1 MRISGVPVRVRV
13 TFPLLGVLAAGS
25 VVPSLRDEVPA
36 LSQGAAIVLGAVVGL
51 GLLLSVVLHEL
62 AHAVVGRRLGMP
74 VEGVDLTLLGGA
86 TSLGAEP
93 ETARIQ
99 YLVSVCGPVVNVL
112 LGGVFGVLTGLTER
126 GTVVH
131 ALAGPLFVVNALLA
145 VYNLLPGLPLD
156 GGQLVRA
163 AVWGVTGDKV
173 RGLRAAGLGGMMTAG
188 ATFVLGAAELRA
200 GGTLGL
206 ITILVALFVG
216 AQAQGAFTG
225 AAMARRLPGVIAGR
239 LARPAYFAPA
249 DLPLAEALRRA
260 GALGLS
266 AVVLGVDGRPSAVLS
281 DALLAQVPAPRRPWV
296 SLSSVSQPIASTAY
310 LDADLTGEALITA
323 MGSDAAVP
331 HVVMRDGRV
340 VGVLRSADVT
350 SSLRGRRSG

>member
-1 MRISGVPVRVRV
+1 MQISGVRVRV
-13 TFPLLGVLAAGS
+13 RVSFLLLGVLAASS
-25 VVPSLRDEVPA
+25 VVPSLRAEVPA
-36 LSQGAAIVLGAVVGL
+36 LSQLAAAVLGGLVGL

-74 VEGVDLTLLGGA
+74 VEGVELTLLGGA

-93 ETARIQ
+93 ETARVQ
-99 YLVSVCGPVVNVL
+99 YLVSVCGPLVNVL
-112 LGGVFGVLTGLTER
+112 LGGLFGVLTGLTAP
-126 GTVVH
+126 GTVLH

-163 AVWGVTGDKV
+163 GVWGLTGDKV
-173 RGLRAAGLGGMMTAG
+173 KGLRAAGVGGMATAG

-200 GGTLGL
+200 GGPLGL
-206 ITILVALFVG
+206 VTIAVAVFVG

-225 AAMARRLPGVIAGR
+225 AGMARRLPSMIAGG
-239 LARPAYFAPA
+239 LARPAYLAPS

-260 GALGLS
+260 AALGLS

-281 DALLAQVPAPRRPWV
+281 EALLAQVPGARRPWV
-296 SLSSVSQPIASTAY
+296 SLSSVSQPVAPTAY
-310 LDADLTGEALITA
+310 LDADLTGEALVTA
-323 MGSDAAVP
+323 MGSDRSGQY
-331 HVVMRDGRV
+331 VVMDDGRL
-340 VGVLRSADVT
+340 VGVLRAADVA
-350 SSLRGRRSG
+350 SRLRGRRPA